1 MKKQLSIISTIDRLQ
16 VVGFGA
22 MALLAVY
29 GIIQG
34 AWWHIVTLAICLAI
48 VKASIDDIKD
58 EEGEK

>member
-22 MALLAVY
+22 MAVLAVY
-29 GIIQG
+29 GIITG

-58 EEGEK
+58 EEKDQ